1 MEVFM
6 IIDEKTLTAVAEF
19 LNLMSGKIMTALK
32 SDNPEHL
39 LLQLSEIMGK

>member
-1 MEVFM
+1 M

-32 SDNPEHL
+32 SDNPEAVL
-39 LLQLSEIMGK
+39 MQLSELVTTE